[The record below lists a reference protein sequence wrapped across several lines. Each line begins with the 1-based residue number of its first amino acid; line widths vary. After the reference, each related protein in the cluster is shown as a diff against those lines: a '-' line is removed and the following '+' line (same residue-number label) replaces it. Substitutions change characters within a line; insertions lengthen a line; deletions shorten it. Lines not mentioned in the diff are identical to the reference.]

1 MKYTSIQD
9 ERKANSMSTM
19 VKHLLVLLMITMSL
33 MFSGASSTQTAQA
46 SAPCDM
52 VCGDPFTDP
61 NTGQCVIM
69 CCPVDNECKTACELR
84 SCKAG
89 S

>member
-1 MKYTSIQD
+1 MRFTSIKD
-9 ERKANSMSTM
+9 ERKANSKNTV

-33 MFSGASSTQTAQA
+33 VFSGVSSTQIAQA

-61 NTGQCVIM
+61 NTGECVIM
-69 CCPVDNECKTACELR
+69 CCPVDNTCKSPCELR
-84 SCKAG
+84 PCK
-89 S
+89 